1 MAISPKQIYES
12 LKNGGYLIVHGV
24 DKYDCHELK
33 LIFGKGLSFQD
44 LKPIS
49 IVDYENILTQDLKM
63 YN

>member
-33 LIFGKGLSFQD
+33 LIFGKGQSFQD
-44 LKPIS
+44 LKPIL
-49 IVDYENILTQDLKM
+49 IMKIF
-63 YN
+63 